1 MEKLNNFIN
10 KFTSPLS
17 HFITIV
23 VQFCLGTSFFL
34 HGYGKIP
41 MSDGF
46 IGFLASKGVPFPNC
60 LLYPSP
66 SPRY

>member
-41 MSDGF
+41 MSDNF
-46 IGFLASKGVPFPNC
+46 IAIIAPTIKPIPDNISDQATA
-60 LLYPSP
+60 
-66 SPRY
+66 